1 MEEDIKADLQE
12 RGNVDFAWG
21 TDDLGRYR
29 CNVYFQRGTFSAAIR
44 RVNSHIPSY
53 EELHLP
59 PQIARIPE
67 FEQGL
72 VLIGGVTGSG
82 KSTSLASI
90 LNDINNQRRCH
101 ILTLE
106 DPIEYQF
113 EDNKSI
119 INQREIGIDVS
130 DFKDALRAA
139 VRQDPDVILVGEMR
153 DAETF
158 ETALSAAETGHLFLV
173 PFTRLAVRKPS
184 VGFLTCFPKI
194 NMKPCAPVWHLTCA
208 R

>member
-29 CNVYFQRGTFSAAIR
+29 CNVYFQRGTLSAAIR

-90 LNDINNQRRCH
+90 LNDIVYRQRRCH
-101 ILTLE
+101 I
-106 DPIEYQF
+106 
-113 EDNKSI
+113 
-119 INQREIGIDVS
+119 
-130 DFKDALRAA
+130 
-139 VRQDPDVILVGEMR
+139 
-153 DAETF
+153 
-158 ETALSAAETGHLFLV
+158 
-173 PFTRLAVRKPS
+173 
-184 VGFLTCFPKI
+184 
-194 NMKPCAPVWHLTCA
+194 
-208 R
+208 